1 MASGVLRKAQNSMLK
16 PQRGLSPPRQVVV
29 LAATA
34 LLGYDCGMEKSRS
47 SAELVC
53 VLNLILALITAA
65 AVYFGFMRQP
75 AGRGEDMR
83 QAVMRIWDD
92 VLHAVAG
99 DSPRSAGAVY
109 GTGAAAGN
117 GDERDTAAF
126 SALLSE
132 MAAKKRRES
141 IEDDRFAGLLARL
154 DADVRENRYAQA
166 RETAWEMETIAQ
178 QRDGEGGDSQY
189 LSFARSVSRLLEIAG
204 GQLPE
209 ARRELNTMERLGALR
224 EELGRLKAERDLY
237 RENLRDARTE
247 QRFAESAL
255 ALQESNAQI
264 QRLLLEALREQ
275 YEKSQEALSAVRAQ
289 LDAGEPLA
297 IREARER
304 TREGYREGIAEAR
317 GLLEQSLRIRNRDS
331 RMAFL
336 HEARTRYPS
345 GSAMEKLIDTLLE
358 RL

>member
-1 MASGVLRKAQNSMLK
+1 
-16 PQRGLSPPRQVVV
+16 
-29 LAATA
+29 
-34 LLGYDCGMEKSRS
+34 MEKSRS
-47 SAELVC
+47 GAGLVC
-53 VLNLILALITAA
+53 VLNLILALVTAA
-65 AVYFGFMRQP
+65 AVYFGFVRQP

-83 QAVMRIWDD
+83 QAVTRIWDD

-99 DSPRSAGAVY
+99 DSPRSSGTEAAYGA

-117 GDERDTAAF
+117 GDERDTVARSAF
-126 SALLSE
+126 LAE
-132 MAAKKRRES
+132 RAAKKRRES

-154 DADVRENRYAQA
+154 DANVRENRYAQA
-166 RETAWEMETIAQ
+166 RETAREMETIAR
-178 QRDGEGGDSQY
+178 QRGGGDSRY
-189 LSFARSVSRLLEIAG
+189 LYLARSVSRLLEIVG
-204 GQLPE
+204 GPLAE
-209 ARRELNTMERLGALR
+209 ARRALNTMERLDALR

-237 RENLRDARTE
+237 RGNLHDARTE

-264 QRLLLEALREQ
+264 QQLLLEALREQ
-275 YEKSQEALSAVRAQ
+275 YAKSQEALSAARAR

-304 TREGYREGIAEAR
+304 TREGYREGVTEAR

-336 HEARTRYPS
+336 HEARTRYPA
-345 GSAMEKLIDTLLE
+345 GSVMEKLIDTLLE